1 LGRLKP
7 AIDPR
12 AAQAELSAL
21 LAAGMP
27 VAVARD
33 RKAGIPRVEL
43 IPGGQG
49 LDFLRRDFKEPLVI
63 LMAVVGLVLL
73 MTCANLAAMLLAR
86 ATARR
91 REIAVRLAMG
101 AGRFRPVRQLLIEG
115 ALPSAVG
122 ALAGP
127 LLSGTAD
134 AGSP

>member
-1 LGRLKP
+1 MGRLKP
-7 AIDPR
+7 GIDPR

-27 VAVARD
+27 VAVTRD

-63 LMAVVGLVLL
+63 LMAVVGVVLL
-73 MTCANLAAMLLAR
+73 MTCANLAAMLLPP

-91 REIAVRLAMG
+91 RAIAVRLAMV
-101 AGRFRPVRQLLIEG
+101 AARVRL
-115 ALPSAVG
+115 V
-122 ALAGP
+122 
-127 LLSGTAD
+127 
-134 AGSP
+134 